1 MGNNMIPRT
10 KLYLETTVFNYYFD
24 ADRNMHPA
32 SIALFEAI
40 GRGEYEG
47 YTSTYV
53 IQELTNAS
61 EPKRS
66 NMLGLIEKYGIKTF
80 EETPDVL
87 LLAGNYIQNNI
98 IPAKKQLDAQHIAIA
113 SIKNMDYIVSL
124 NFKHINKIKTQ
135 IKANAVN
142 ALYGYKSNVIICSPM
157 EVSDYETE
165 N

>member
-1 MGNNMIPRT
+1 MDNNMPRT
-10 KLYLETTVFNYYFD
+10 KLYLETTIFNYYFD

-53 IQELTNAS
+53 IQELTNA
-61 EPKRS
+61 
-66 NMLGLIEKYGIKTF
+66 
-80 EETPDVL
+80 
-87 LLAGNYIQNNI
+87 
-98 IPAKKQLDAQHIAIA
+98 
-113 SIKNMDYIVSL
+113 
-124 NFKHINKIKTQ
+124 
-135 IKANAVN
+135 VN